1 MYAGI
6 QVSWAGTSCPFIG
19 YVLPVYW
26 VQAGGSCDRNHLEPN
41 QTAAQSDFHLV
52 LPCEPASLPEARA
65 QLRDWCQ
72 ANGLPNLVIAN
83 AQLAVT
89 EAAANAVRHSGCID
103 FQIQGRMSATTL
115 IVVVSDQGPGRPY
128 PDPGGGLGTGIIR
141 ELAAVVAFEDT
152 NPGTRVTMRL
162 STTPDPAPRRRA

>member
-1 MYAGI
+1 
-6 QVSWAGTSCPFIG
+6 
-19 YVLPVYW
+19 
-26 VQAGGSCDRNHLEPN
+26 
-41 QTAAQSDFHLV
+41 
-52 LPCEPASLPEARA
+52 
-65 QLRDWCQ
+65 
-72 ANGLPNLVIAN
+72 LPNLVIAN

-141 ELAAVVAFEDT
+141 ELAAVASRCGF
-152 NPGTRVTMRL
+152 
-162 STTPDPAPRRRA
+162 PRRPILLLGDAREHVDLLAGVGPARPGRRGRCRDGTSSMS